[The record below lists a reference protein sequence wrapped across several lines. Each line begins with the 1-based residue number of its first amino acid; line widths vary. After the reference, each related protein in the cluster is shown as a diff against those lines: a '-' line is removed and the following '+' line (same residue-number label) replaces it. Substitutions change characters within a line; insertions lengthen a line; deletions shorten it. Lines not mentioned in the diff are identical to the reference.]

1 MAEKEFN
8 NSEEDGVKIRD
19 GVKGEE
25 QEQEQEQEQ
34 EESEDDEMMKVM
46 GFSSFGSKRKKY

>member
-8 NSEEDGVKIRD
+8 NSEEDGVKKGDR
-19 GVKGEE
+19 VKGEE
-25 QEQEQEQEQ
+25 QEQEQEQE
-34 EESEDDEMMKVM
+34 ESEEDEMMKVM